1 MTKTY
6 SLICPSCGNKTPHT
20 LTYST
25 NEDITLYSTDG
36 DPSVFDLTLL
46 LLKCPTCNKHSLR
59 VNIDIEDDE
68 DEGVINSHLEYPN
81 KKILPAEIPKEIRT
95 AYIQAERVKHISPNA
110 YAVLMRRI
118 LESICINKK
127 AEGKSLYDQLKF
139 LGTKNIIPPILGDAS
154 DILRKIGN
162 IGAHAGEEV
171 SEDLISSIDSF
182 FNILVDYLY
191 IIPGKIS
198 EIKKKLK

>member
-1 MTKTY
+1 MSDTY

-20 LTYST
+20 LTFST
-25 NEDITLYSTDG
+25 NEDVTLYSTDG
-36 DPSVFDLTLL
+36 QGMPFDLTLL

-59 VNIDIEDDE
+59 ANIDIEDDE
-68 DEGVINSHLEYPN
+68 GIINSRIEYPN
-81 KKILPAEIPKEIRT
+81 KRVLPKDIPQEIRT
-95 AYIQAERVKHISPNA
+95 SYIQAERVKHISPNA

-118 LESICINKK
+118 LESICVDKK
-127 AEGKSLYDQLKF
+127 AVGKTLFDKLKF
-139 LGTKNIIPPILGDAS
+139 LGTKNVIPPILGDAS

-191 IIPGKIS
+191 VIPGKIS